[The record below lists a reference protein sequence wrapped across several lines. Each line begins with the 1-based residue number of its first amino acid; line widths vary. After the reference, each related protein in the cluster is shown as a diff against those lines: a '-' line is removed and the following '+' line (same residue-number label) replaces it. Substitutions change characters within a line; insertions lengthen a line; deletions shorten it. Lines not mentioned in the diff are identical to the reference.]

1 MNTGHLEKQF
11 LLAVCLFSYAIANAQ
26 VFGGNPPSLKWK
38 QINTDSVRVIFP
50 AGMDSA
56 AQRVANLAH
65 YMAEKKPASLGNELH
80 KINIVLQNQTTVG
93 NGYVGLGPYR
103 SEFFMTPIL
112 NNFSEGSIS
121 WTDQLAIH
129 EYRHV
134 QQYNNFRKGASRL
147 MWRLFGE
154 EGLAVATN
162 AAVPDWFFEGDAV
175 YNETILTGQG
185 RGRLP
190 LFLNAYPSLWKEDK
204 KYSWMKLRNG
214 SLKDYV
220 PSHYHLGYLLVN
232 YGYEKY
238 GADFWQK
245 VTSDASAF
253 KGLFYPFQKAI
264 KRHTGVNYR
273 KFYSDALN
281 AYRNNENASPEL
293 QQMTELSKPKF
304 NEGTAVGEPITSLNK
319 SYVTNYLFPYRITE
333 DSVLY
338 LRTSYR
344 HRPSFFIAGK
354 EGQRKLRV
362 KDISPD
368 NQFSYRNG
376 RIVYAAFEPDA
387 RWGWKDYSVIK
398 LLDVETGRQMKITN
412 RSKYFTPDISAQGD
426 KIAAVQVLPDGS
438 SELHILDASGGAVL
452 QRISSPEVM
461 LFTDPKF
468 FNEETIVTPVRFT
481 DGRMSLALAAIKT
494 GTISWLTPASFN
506 VTGYPCVSDD
516 IIYFTANYE
525 GNDDVFALKMADK
538 KIYRITQGP
547 LGNYFVNAA
556 AGKITWS
563 SFTAEGYQLHELEEK
578 DINWQEITTAARQ
591 ELAAKFS
598 VARSGEFGD
607 ILPGMAGRRK
617 FPVSSYKKGTRL
629 LNFHSWRPY
638 YEDPLFTF
646 SLYGE
651 NVLNTLQTELYYSY
665 NENDKTSSVGFSTI
679 YGAMFPWLSAGTEY
693 TFNRKVPV
701 GNRVYQ
707 WDQLDSR
714 IGLNVPLNFTSGASF
729 KQFNIGSNYFYRRN
743 INKGFLRDS
752 IGGNDGFSYLHHY
765 FSCNQQVQRAVQH
778 IFPKWGYGLSAAYRH
793 AVTDFTS
800 WQFTGNASVFLP
812 SPVSN
817 HSIVGTAAWQEVD
830 TLRTVFGNRFPYSRG
845 YTGRYFS
852 RMWRT
857 SVNYHFPIWHMD
869 WGFANILYVQ
879 RLRGNMF
886 YDFTRVFSRDKT
898 QFRNQRTVG
907 AEFFADTKWW
917 NQYELTFGFRIS
929 RLLDQDQFNGFRGTV
944 FEFIMPVS
952 IIPR

>member
-1 MNTGHLEKQF
+1 MNTFSLKKRSLF
-11 LLAVCLFSYAIANAQ
+11 IICLFTYAVAGAQ

-50 AGMDSA
+50 AGMDGA

-65 YMAEKKPASLGNELH
+65 YMAEKKPVPIGNDLH

-175 YNETILTGQG
+175 YSETVLTNQG

-190 LFLNAYPSLWKEDK
+190 LFLNAYPSLWKENK

-232 YGYEKY
+232 YGYKKY
-238 GADFWQK
+238 GTDFWQK
-245 VTSDASAF
+245 VTGDASAY
-253 KGLFYPFQKAI
+253 KGLFYPFQKAV
-264 KRHTGVNYR
+264 KRHAGIDYKQFYTDAFNYY
-273 KFYSDALN
+273 K
-281 AYRNNENASPEL
+281 ENAVTLATRE
-293 QQMTELSKPKF
+293 QVTVKPVT
-304 NEGTAVGEPITSLNK
+304 NVNK
-319 SYVTNYLFPYRITE
+319 SYVTNYLFPYRISD
-333 DSVLY
+333 DSLLY

-354 EGQRKLRV
+354 DGQRKLRV
-362 KDISPD
+362 KDISLD
-368 NQFSYRNG
+368 NQYSYRNG

-398 LLDVETGRQMKITN
+398 LMDARTGKQKTITR
-412 RSKYFTPDISAQGD
+412 RSKYFTPDISADGNR
-426 KIAAVQVLPDGS
+426 IAAVQVLPDGS
-438 SELHILDASGGAVL
+438 SELHMLDAADGKVVR
-452 QRISSPEVM
+452 RISSPEVR

-468 FNEETIVTPVRFT
+468 FNEESVVTPVRLN
-481 DGRMSLALAAIKT
+481 DSRMSLALAEFST
-494 GTISWLTPASFN
+494 GTITRLTPASFN
-506 VTGYPCVSDD
+506 VTGYPSVNND
-516 IIYFTANYE
+516 IVYFTANYE
-525 GNDDVFALKMADK
+525 GNDDVFALKIADK
-538 KIYRITQGP
+538 KIYRITNGP
-547 LGNYFVNAA
+547 LGNYYVNAA

-563 SFTAEGYQLHELEEK
+563 AFTAEGYQLNELAEK
-578 DINWQEITTAARQ
+578 DIDWKEISPAAQEKLKPGFAVAGQ
-591 ELAAKFS
+591 ESFT
-598 VARSGEFGD
+598 E
-607 ILPGMAGRRK
+607 ILTSMTSRRK

-638 YEDPLFTF
+638 YEDPLFSF

-651 NVLNTLQTELYYSY
+651 NVLNTMQTELYYSY
-665 NENDKTSSVGFSTI
+665 NENDKTSSVGFSAI

-701 GNRVYQ
+701 GNRIYQ

-714 IGLNVPLNFTSGASF
+714 IGLNLPLNFTSGASF

-765 FSCNQQVQRAVQH
+765 FSWSQQVQRAVQH
-778 IFPKWGYGLSAAYRH
+778 IFPKWGYGMSAAYRH
-793 AVTDFTS
+793 AVTEFTS

-817 HSIVGTAAWQEVD
+817 HSIVATAAWQEVD
-830 TLRTVFGNRFPYSRG
+830 TLVTAFSNRFSYARG

-886 YDFTRVFSRDKT
+886 YDYTRVFSRDKT
-898 QFRNQRTVG
+898 QFRNQRTIG